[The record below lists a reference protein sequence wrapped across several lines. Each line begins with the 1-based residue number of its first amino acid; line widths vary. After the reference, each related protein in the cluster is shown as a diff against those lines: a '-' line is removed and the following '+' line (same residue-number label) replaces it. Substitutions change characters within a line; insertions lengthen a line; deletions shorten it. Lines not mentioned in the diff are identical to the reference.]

1 MPTRYLESQAHY
13 EFGAQ
18 TKRTWSRG
26 TNEYNNYE
34 PNGLG
39 RINGCVVR
47 RLYFFRHVASAGLIR
62 FLDTYLRNRVIVSV
76 NITVIL
82 NVNVSI

>member
-1 MPTRYLESQAHY
+1 MPTRYLESLAHY

-18 TKRTWSRG
+18 TKRTRSRG

-34 PNGLG
+34 ANGLG

-47 RLYFFRHVASAGLIR
+47 RLFFRHVAGLIR
-62 FLDTYLRNRVIVSV
+62 FLDTYLYLCNRVVLV
-76 NITVIL
+76 NSLADL
-82 NVNVSI
+82 NGNRR